1 MKSVL
6 WQRGMLRA
14 QTVLSSHKTSTGCFG
29 SCGTA
34 RETYPF
40 ASARLFLLACEI
52 GESSE
57 GIFRAQTVLALENSP
72 LDCFRRC
79 GTARETYPLS
89 FWKAC

>member
-1 MKSVL
+1 MKSAL

-14 QTVLSSHKTSTGCFG
+14 QTVLALENSPLDCFRR
-29 SCGTA
+29 CGTA
-34 RETYPF
+34 RGTHPF
-40 ASARLFLLACEI
+40 ASARLCLLAYEI

-89 FWKAC
+89 F